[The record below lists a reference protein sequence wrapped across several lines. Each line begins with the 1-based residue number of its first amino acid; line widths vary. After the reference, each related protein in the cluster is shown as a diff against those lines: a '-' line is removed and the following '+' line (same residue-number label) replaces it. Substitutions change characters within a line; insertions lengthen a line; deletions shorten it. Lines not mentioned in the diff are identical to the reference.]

1 MHSGALR
8 AGGRGSACTHGTL
21 APRAGPA
28 SGLAAGRSPFTG
40 PWAGAYQVVTQRL
53 HRGLHNHVLHCHH
66 LLLDGLLL
74 HFVKQLQKSK
84 AGKQK
89 MKAQQKPS
97 SALPSHLAHA
107 PHGLGEHTFTGGAG
121 KLTDRRRHTLRRAPL
136 GENAE
141 HCRHSWSHLLQ
152 CMCVC
157 VCVSNTAKCYRFC
170 ILGQGVGLTHFF
182 QTDQNPAEGT
192 FTTLRMIRL
201 KSPINWPEG
210 SSISFSSWSTD
221 LCCRPIPKRRAWR
234 TGNLLE
240 RLRGQ
245 ALARENGTENQSSCP
260 LASGTKHQ
268 LALFW
273 DLLIH
278 PVTGNT
284 PPEIPK

>member
-8 AGGRGSACTHGTL
+8 AGGHGSACTHGTL

-107 PHGLGEHTFTGGAG
+107 PHGLGEHTFMGGAG

-157 VCVSNTAKCYRFC
+157 VCQIQPNAIVFA
-170 ILGQGVGLTHFF
+170 
-182 QTDQNPAEGT
+182 
-192 FTTLRMIRL
+192 
-201 KSPINWPEG
+201 
-210 SSISFSSWSTD
+210 SW
-221 LCCRPIPKRRAWR
+221 
-234 TGNLLE
+234 G
-240 RLRGQ
+240 
-245 ALARENGTENQSSCP
+245 RE
-260 LASGTKHQ
+260 
-268 LALFW
+268 W
-273 DLLIH
+273 
-278 PVTGNT
+278 V
-284 PPEIPK
+284 